1 MTNESNNKKLLRYLN
16 RQMTDEELSSFEQEI
31 AEDEFLRDALE
42 GYKNSGAR
50 PEDLDIVK
58 LEIINPK
65 RRKVKMSLIFAGIA
79 ASIIIV
85 LVYLTVF
92 EYKALNKKANTISRS
107 IFELN
112 ISNDSLSLPDSLNTN
127 HQQTNEFELY
137 VYEIRDKPEK
147 VIVPES
153 IPPLHINMSIKIQNQ
168 NQNLSLNNYYQ
179 YNSNHYYTYI
189 NNYKVVNYRYDKR
202 INIKYKDIPTHFI
215 VTDKYSNEIAIDKT
229 NYNYDDFLRET
240 LNKMDDKNY
249 QDAIENFDIILSQ
262 YPNDINAAF
271 YKALCLYETNQND
284 NSLKLLELTLSNRIN
299 TFHQESKW
307 YKSMILK
314 EEKQYAAT
322 EKVLLEIINDNGYY
336 GVQAKQELDELY
348 KYYLNE

>member
-1 MTNESNNKKLLRYLN
+1 
-16 RQMTDEELSSFEQEI
+16 MTDEELSSFEQEI

-79 ASIIIV
+79 ASLIIV

>member
-1 MTNESNNKKLLRYLN
+1 
-16 RQMTDEELSSFEQEI
+16 MTDEELSSFEQEI

>member
-79 ASIIIV
+79 ASLIIV